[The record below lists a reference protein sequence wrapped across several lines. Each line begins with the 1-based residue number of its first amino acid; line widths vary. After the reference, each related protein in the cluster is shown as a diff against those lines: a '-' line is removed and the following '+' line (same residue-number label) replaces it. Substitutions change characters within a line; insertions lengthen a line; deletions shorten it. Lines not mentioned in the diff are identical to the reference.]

1 MAFGGKTTGFEPFI
15 LHYFGLQ
22 MLTGYDNMK
31 STKSNRKTWG
41 EMTVVEQKVRILNKV
56 GIHAAASAQFVAFT
70 HQFRDEIY
78 LVKDNQ
84 TANAKSLLNLLMLGL
99 DCGSEVLVRVE
110 GPTEEK
116 TLKRVLFYIENMDD

>member
-1 MAFGGKTTGFEPFI
+1 M
-15 LHYFGLQ
+15 
-22 MLTGYDNMK
+22 
-31 STKSNRKTWG
+31 
-41 EMTVVEQKVRILNKV
+41 VEQKVRILNKV